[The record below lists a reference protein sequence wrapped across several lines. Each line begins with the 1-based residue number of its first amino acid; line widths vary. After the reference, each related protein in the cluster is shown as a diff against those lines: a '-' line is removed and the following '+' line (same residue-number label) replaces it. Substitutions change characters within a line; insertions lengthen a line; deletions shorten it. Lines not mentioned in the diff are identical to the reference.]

1 MFHVTTSFTSALNY
15 PTLLVSASIN
25 NLNNWIS
32 ALELYLAIFLFGL
45 SAGITPGPNNI
56 MLMASG
62 MNFGIK
68 NSIPHILG
76 VCIGFP
82 IMLIL
87 IGLGF
92 SLVFEQYP
100 ILHEIIKII
109 GVAYLLYLSWL
120 IASASP
126 DKLDSKKT
134 KPFTFL
140 QAALF
145 QWVNPKAWVIA
156 TSSISA
162 YTTLDDNIYWQVL
175 LIAAIFFFA
184 AVISSSTWLVF
195 GKGIKQVLQSP
206 KQQKLFN
213 ISMALVLVVSVFPVI
228 YQLYQQYLV

>member
-1 MFHVTTSFTSALNY
+1 
-15 PTLLVSASIN
+15 
-25 NLNNWIS
+25 
-32 ALELYLAIFLFGL
+32 
-45 SAGITPGPNNI
+45 
-56 MLMASG
+56 MLMTSG

-68 NSIPHILG
+68 KSIPHITG

-82 IMLIL
+82 VMVIL

-92 SLVFEQYP
+92 SIVFEQYP
-100 ILHEIIKII
+100 ILHEVIKVI
-109 GVAYLLYLSWL
+109 GLAYLLFLSWL

-126 DKLDSKKT
+126 DKLEGKKS
-134 KPFTFL
+134 KPFSFI

-175 LIAAIFFFA
+175 LIASIFFIA

-195 GKGIKQVLQSP
+195 GRGIKKLLQSP
-206 KQQKLFN
+206 KQQRLFN
-213 ISMALVLVVSVFPVI
+213 ISMALVLVASVVPVLL
-228 YQLYQQYLV
+228 QLYQQYLA

>member
-1 MFHVTTSFTSALNY
+1 M
-15 PTLLVSASIN
+15 
-25 NLNNWIS
+25 
-32 ALELYLAIFLFGL
+32 ELYFAIFLFGL

-56 MLMASG
+56 MLMTSG

-68 NSIPHILG
+68 QSIPHLVG

-82 IMLIL
+82 VMVIL

-92 SLVFEQYP
+92 SIVFNQYP
-100 ILHEIIKII
+100 IIHEVIKILGLI
-109 GVAYLLYLSWL
+109 YLLYLSWL
-120 IASASP
+120 IASANP
-126 DKLDSKKT
+126 DKLEGKKS

-162 YTTLDDNIYWQVL
+162 YTTLDDNIHWQVL
-175 LIAAIFFFA
+175 SIAAIFFIA
-184 AVISSSTWLVF
+184 AVISSSTWLIF

-206 KQQKLFN
+206 KQQRLFN
-213 ISMALVLVVSVFPVI
+213 ISMALVLAASVLPVI
-228 YQLYQQYLV
+228 HQLYQQYLV

>member
-1 MFHVTTSFTSALNY
+1 M
-15 PTLLVSASIN
+15 
-25 NLNNWIS
+25 
-32 ALELYLAIFLFGL
+32 ELYFAIFLFGL

-56 MLMASG
+56 MLMTSG

-68 NSIPHILG
+68 QSIPHLVG

-82 IMLIL
+82 VMVIL

-92 SLVFEQYP
+92 SIVFNQYP
-100 ILHEIIKII
+100 IIHEVIKILGLI
-109 GVAYLLYLSWL
+109 YLLYLSWL
-120 IASASP
+120 IASANP
-126 DKLDSKKT
+126 DKLEGKKS

-162 YTTLDDNIYWQVL
+162 YTTLDDNIHWQVL
-175 LIAAIFFFA
+175 SIAAIFFIA
-184 AVISSSTWLVF
+184 AVISSSTWLIF

-206 KQQKLFN
+206 KQQRLFN
-213 ISMALVLVVSVFPVI
+213 ISMALVLVASVLPVI
-228 YQLYQQYLV
+228 QQLYQQYLV

>member
-1 MFHVTTSFTSALNY
+1 M
-15 PTLLVSASIN
+15 
-25 NLNNWIS
+25 
-32 ALELYLAIFLFGL
+32 ELYLAIFLFGL

-68 NSIPHILG
+68 KSIPHILG

-82 IMLIL
+82 IMVIL

-92 SLVFEQYP
+92 SAVFEQYP
-100 ILHEIIKII
+100 VLHEVIKVL
-109 GVAYLLYLSWL
+109 GLVYLLFLSWL

-126 DKLDSKKT
+126 DKLENKKS
-134 KPFTFL
+134 KPFSFL

-162 YTTLDDNIYWQVL
+162 YTILADDIYWQVL
-175 LIAAIFFFA
+175 IIAAIFFFA

-195 GKGIKQVLQSP
+195 GRGIKKVLQSP
-206 KQQKLFN
+206 KQQRLFN
-213 ISMALVLVVSVFPVI
+213 ISMALVLVASIVPVLL
-228 YQLYQQYLV
+228 QLYQQYLA

>member
-1 MFHVTTSFTSALNY
+1 M
-15 PTLLVSASIN
+15 
-25 NLNNWIS
+25 
-32 ALELYLAIFLFGL
+32 ELYFAIFLFGL

-56 MLMASG
+56 MLMTSG

-68 NSIPHILG
+68 QSIPHLVG

-82 IMLIL
+82 VMVIL

-92 SLVFEQYP
+92 SIVFNQYP
-100 ILHEIIKII
+100 IIHEIIKILGLI
-109 GVAYLLYLSWL
+109 YLLYLSWL
-120 IASASP
+120 IASANP
-126 DKLDSKKT
+126 DKLEGKKS

-162 YTTLDDNIYWQVL
+162 YTTLDDNIHWQVL
-175 LIAAIFFFA
+175 SIAAIFFIA
-184 AVISSSTWLVF
+184 AVISSSTWLIF

-206 KQQKLFN
+206 KQQRLFN
-213 ISMALVLVVSVFPVI
+213 ISMALVLAASVLPVI
-228 YQLYQQYLV
+228 HQLYQQYLV

>member
-1 MFHVTTSFTSALNY
+1 M
-15 PTLLVSASIN
+15 
-25 NLNNWIS
+25 
-32 ALELYLAIFLFGL
+32 ELYFAIFLFGL

-56 MLMASG
+56 MLMTSG

-68 NSIPHILG
+68 QSIPHLVG

-82 IMLIL
+82 VMVIL

-92 SLVFEQYP
+92 SIVFNQYP
-100 ILHEIIKII
+100 IIHEVIKILGLI
-109 GVAYLLYLSWL
+109 YLLYLSWL
-120 IASASP
+120 IASANP
-126 DKLDSKKT
+126 DKLEGKKS

-162 YTTLDDNIYWQVL
+162 YTTLVDNIHWQVL
-175 LIAAIFFFA
+175 SIAAIFFIA
-184 AVISSSTWLVF
+184 AVISSSTWLIF

-206 KQQKLFN
+206 KQQRLFN
-213 ISMALVLVVSVFPVI
+213 ISMALVLVASVLPVI
-228 YQLYQQYLV
+228 QQLYQQYLV

>member
-1 MFHVTTSFTSALNY
+1 M
-15 PTLLVSASIN
+15 
-25 NLNNWIS
+25 
-32 ALELYLAIFLFGL
+32 ELYLSIFLFGL

-68 NSIPHILG
+68 KSIPHILG

-82 IMLIL
+82 IMVIL

-92 SLVFEQYP
+92 SIVFEQYP
-100 ILHEIIKII
+100 ILHEVIKIL
-109 GVAYLLYLSWL
+109 GLAYLLFLSWL

-126 DKLDSKKT
+126 DKLENQKS

-162 YTTLDDNIYWQVL
+162 YTTLADDIYWQVL

-195 GKGIKQVLQSP
+195 GKGIKQVLQNP
-206 KQQKLFN
+206 KQQRLFN
-213 ISMALVLVVSVFPVI
+213 VSMALILVVSVFPVI
-228 YQLYQQYLV
+228 QQLYRQYLD